1 MGIAIHKYSSGD
13 SSAGGSSLDLAAA
26 LRMDAPGVL
35 GTTVQYGDMVSKKF

>member
-13 SSAGGSSLDLAAA
+13 SSAGRSSLDLAAA